1 MVVCL
6 GGKPT
11 LLLSTM
17 DGQLEP
23 VRQDIRN
30 VQERIVKYEEK
41 LAAAERAGNMEEE
54 KPLLDLLRGLQE
66 EKNILLRSQAP
77 SKPCFVHTGLP
88 VFTSFCAPFSEK
100 KVQACIVGGFI
111 YWCVQLHHLKTL

>member
-17 DGQLEP
+17 AGQLEP

-41 LAAAERAGNMEEE
+41 LAAAERAGNKEEE
-54 KPLLDLLRGLQE
+54 KSLLDLLRGLQE

-88 VFTSFCAPFSEK
+88 VFTSFALHSTK
-100 KVQACIVGGFI
+100 KKFRRVLWVDSYTGAYSCIN
-111 YWCVQLHHLKTL
+111 